1 VVVVKL
7 TGILKSA
14 SEFKK
19 ADERIDLVEG
29 AMKEIAEE
37 FEEFLKKE
45 IDGIKDFLS
54 VKGFPEE
61 LRAWAEENNFPKNLK
76 EARDILIEGVRV
88 RKGENIFIG
97 FDGFGQ
103 DDQAYIQAM
112 LNHYGRMDVGIKP
125 TYFFKR

>member
-54 VKGFPEE
+54 MKG
-61 LRAWAEENNFPKNLK
+61 
-76 EARDILIEGVRV
+76 LIW
-88 RKGENIFIG
+88 
-97 FDGFGQ
+97 
-103 DDQAYIQAM
+103 
-112 LNHYGRMDVGIKP
+112 
-125 TYFFKR
+125 